1 MAQRVTI
8 DRNGW
13 KVAGWPDYVGVPCP
27 PLAFSPRSLPIDQT
41 LPITDPVWL
50 ALRIEAWSEFD
61 LEPSLRRLL
70 LEAILDQRSLEVA
83 LSHLLA
89 AKLSNLWTS
98 TDCLQSTLLEI
109 FSGSPQI
116 LAAIRRD
123 LMAIRERDPVAG
135 GVLRPFLFFK
145 GFHALQAHRVT
156 HGLWVQGRELLA
168 VQLQNRISEVFGVD
182 IHPAARIG
190 AGVMMDHATSI
201 VIGETSV
208 IEDNVSILHEVTLGG
223 TGKETGDRH
232 PKVRHGVLIGAGAK
246 LLGNI
251 EIGADSK
258 VGAGSVVLD
267 SVPPRCTVAGVP
279 ARIVGRASGPSPAL
293 EMDQVFPHLF
303 EDGSGI

>member
-1 MAQRVTI
+1 MAQRVTVN
-8 DRNGW
+8 RKAW
-13 KVAGWPDYVGVPCP
+13 QVAGRSGDLSGPCP
-27 PLAFSPRSLPIDQT
+27 SLASSSRSLPSHQA
-41 LPITDPVWL
+41 LPITDPVW
-50 ALRIEAWSEFD
+50 ATLRIEAWSEFD
-61 LEPSLRRLL
+61 REPLLRRLL
-70 LEAILDQRSLEVA
+70 LEAILDQPGLEVA

-89 AKLSNLWTS
+89 AKLSTLWTS
-98 TDCLQSTLLEI
+98 TECLQSTLLEI
-109 FSGSPQI
+109 FSGSPVI
-116 LAAIRRD
+116 RAAIRRD

-145 GFHALQAHRVT
+145 GFHALQAYRVT

-182 IHPAARIG
+182 IHPAAQIG

-201 VIGETSV
+201 VIGETSN

-232 PKVRHGVLIGAGAK
+232 PKIRQGVLIGAGAK

-303 EDGSGI
+303 EHGSGI

>member
-1 MAQRVTI
+1 MAQRVAVN
-8 DRNGW
+8 RSGW
-13 KVAGWPDYVGVPCP
+13 KVAGWPEDVVTACP
-27 PLAFSPRSLPIDQT
+27 ALTSSRQFAPIDEK
-41 LPITDPVWL
+41 LRITDPVWT
-50 ALRIEAWSEFD
+50 ALRVEAWSEVD
-61 LEPSLRRLL
+61 REPSLRRLL
-70 LEAILDQRSLEVA
+70 LEAILDQSSLEVA
-83 LSHLLA
+83 LSQLLA
-89 AKLSNLWTS
+89 AKLSNPWAS
-98 TDCLQSTLLEI
+98 ADGLQSTLLEI
-109 FSGSPQI
+109 FSGNPEI
-116 LAAIRRD
+116 LAAMRQD
-123 LMAIRERDPVAG
+123 LAAIRERDPVAG

-145 GFHALQAHRVT
+145 GFHALQAYRVT
-156 HGLWVQGRELLA
+156 HGLWQQGRELLA

-258 VGAGSVVLD
+258 IGAGSVVLD
-267 SVPPRCTVAGVP
+267 SVPPQCTVAGVP
-279 ARIVGRASGPSPAL
+279 ARIVGRASGHIPAL